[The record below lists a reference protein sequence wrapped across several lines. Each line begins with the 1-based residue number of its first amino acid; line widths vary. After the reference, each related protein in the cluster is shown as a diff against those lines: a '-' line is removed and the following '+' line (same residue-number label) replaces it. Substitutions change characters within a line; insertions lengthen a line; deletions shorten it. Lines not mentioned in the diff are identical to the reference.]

1 MERWWLDAGAGQD
14 DLAELE
20 RCASALRGGGWADFV
35 TFQRLFADWRRL
47 AGEVGDYPATVD
59 DYTNDLSSR
68 TGLHLIQQ
76 CCSRVVDERLAEHLS
91 PVDAQFTEGTDA
103 DDSGVLGRFCRVDE
117 DSGWWLRRIPKT
129 GPLRTYLDD
138 AGP

>member
-1 MERWWLDAGAGQD
+1 MRALTSD

-20 RCASALRGGGWADFV
+20 RCASALCADGWADFV
-35 TFQRLFADWRRL
+35 TFQRLFSDWGRL
-47 AGEVGDYPATVD
+47 AAEVGNYTATVD

-68 TGLHLIQQ
+68 KGLQLIHQ
-76 CCSRVVDERLAEHLS
+76 CCSRVVAAGLAEHLR
-91 PVDAQFTEGTDA
+91 PVDAKFIEGTDA
-103 DDSGVLGRFCRVDE
+103 DDSGVLGRFSRVDE

-138 AGP
+138 ARA